1 MKRTQLTAII
11 FFIAIIAGVCVSCK
25 DDTVDSGPI
34 DIVFPDS
41 NVSYGRYVQPLFDRG
56 CAFRG
61 CHGEDTFDARGFS
74 LDSYQHAR
82 AKTGIIVQCFPS
94 QPCDPEES
102 ILVRRIE
109 GLDGLARMPY
119 NRTPL
124 TTNQINGIKQW
135 IREYAQNN

>member
-1 MKRTQLTAII
+1 MKYRNNLVGITLLII
-11 FFIAIIAGVCVSCK
+11 VAAGVFYSCK

-56 CAFRG
+56 CAFSG
-61 CHGEDTFDARGFS
+61 CHGEDTFEFRGFS
-74 LDSYQHAR
+74 LDSYGHMMFGTLR
-82 AKTGIIVQCFPS
+82 VVQPTL
-94 QPCDPEES
+94 PDNS

-109 GLDGLARMPY
+109 GLDGKPRMPLD
-119 NRTPL
+119 RTPL

-135 IREYAQNN
+135 IREGAQNN